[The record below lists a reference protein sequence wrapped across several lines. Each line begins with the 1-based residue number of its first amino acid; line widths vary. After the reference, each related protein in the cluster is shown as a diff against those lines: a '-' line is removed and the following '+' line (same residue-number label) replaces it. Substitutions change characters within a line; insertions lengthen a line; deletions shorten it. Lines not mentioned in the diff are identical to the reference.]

1 MKIGLIGNYGATNV
15 GDDAILAALLSEFKG
30 YRFTIFS
37 AQPEAWVAGPKAK
50 NVPLFPLGFRSF
62 FRYGFK
68 PSIKALKAV
77 DVVILGGGGLF
88 QDKQLYACF
97 LWAWQVFW
105 VKWFKKPLFIY
116 ATGVGP
122 LGTRVG
128 RLLTRYAYRYARLI
142 AVRDEASAT
151 CLKRLGLKKEVEV
164 VADPAL
170 LNAKSEKAELEVK
183 KTPAYR
189 GRLMISVRPW
199 LHQNR
204 KIIQS
209 FGDFL
214 ESLKKEREAELVFV
228 CMQTYREDDLQL
240 IRPLVSRVGGR
251 IFVPGS
257 FSELLK
263 EMEQAEFAIGMRY
276 HFMIAALIA
285 QTPLIPVSYADKTTA
300 LFEGTPLEKYVLHV
314 EDFNET
320 SLATTFKEVSIAYN
334 NTVVYQHALVKHLA
348 EKAEKGIL
356 YLKEALKTFDQKKS
370 N

>member
-151 CLKRLGLKKEVEV
+151 CLKRLGLKKDILV
-164 VADPAL
+164 VADPAF
-170 LNAKSEKAELEVK
+170 LNPKPEKAEFRTK
-183 KTPAYR
+183 K
-189 GRLMISVRPW
+189 LFMVSVRPW

-214 ESLKKEREAELVFV
+214 ETLKNEREAELVFV
-228 CMQTYREDDLQL
+228 CMQTHREDDLQL

-251 IFVPGS
+251 IFVPSS
-257 FSELLK
+257 FTELLK
-263 EMEQAEFAIGMRY
+263 EMEKAEFAIGMRY
-276 HFMIAALIA
+276 HFMIAALIT
-285 QTPLIPVSYADKTTA
+285 QTPLIPLSYADKTTA
-300 LFEGTPLEKYVLHV
+300 LFDGTPLEKYVLHV
-314 EDFNET
+314 DDFNET
-320 SLATTFKEVSIAYN
+320 SLLNTLKEVSIAYN
-334 NTVVYQHALVKHLA
+334 NTVVYENALTKNLS
-348 EKAEKGIL
+348 EKAEEGISL
-356 YLKEALKTFDQKKS
+356 LKEALKKVDQKKS
-370 N
+370 K

>member
-15 GDDAILAALLSEFKG
+15 GDDAILAALLNEFKG
-30 YRFTIFS
+30 HRFTIFS
-37 AQPEAWVAGPKAK
+37 AQPEAWTASAKTK

-62 FRYGFK
+62 FKYRFK
-68 PSIKALKAV
+68 QSKEALKKV

-88 QDKQLYACF
+88 QDKRLYACF

-122 LGTRVG
+122 LGTRMG
-128 RLLTRYAYRYARLI
+128 RFLTRYAYRYARLI
-142 AVRDEASAT
+142 AVRDEDSAT
-151 CLKRLGLKKEVEV
+151 CLKRLGLKKEIIV
-164 VADPAL
+164 VADPAF
-170 LNAKSEKAELEVK
+170 LNSKPEKAEFRTK
-183 KTPAYR
+183 K
-189 GRLMISVRPW
+189 LFMISLRPW

-214 ESLKKEREAELVFV
+214 EALKKERGAELVFV
-228 CMQTYREDDLQL
+228 CMQTHREDDLQL

-263 EMEQAEFAIGMRY
+263 EMEKAEFAIGMRY

-285 QTPLIPVSYADKTTA
+285 QTPLIPVSYTDKTTS
-300 LFEGTPLEKYVLHV
+300 LFQGTPLEAHLLHV

-320 SLATTFKEVSIAYN
+320 SLSTTLKEVSIAYN
-334 NTVVYQHALVKHLA
+334 NTVVYQHALAKHLA
-348 EKAEKGIL
+348 EKAEEGIL
-356 YLKEALKTFDQKKS
+356 LLKEALKTFDQKKS
-370 N
+370 K